1 MRLQSS
7 LKWLIDKRA
16 RLLGEIN
23 SLEKRLPHSQ
33 IELNREIARTEI
45 RLAQLNSRLAQLKQ
59 QRTDT
64 DEHLS
69 YIAGLRS
76 DLNAIDGALK
86 QHDVQISPES
96 IKPIRPQRSNQ
107 YLSHGEITRQIFA
120 CLKAAYPDPR
130 TAMDVVGFIVSGCK
144 IELSTAE
151 RLDLRFRIRQ
161 RLSYLTWQ
169 KKILRLHGVKTQE
182 EGRWTLRPSLPPP

>member
-23 SLEKRLPHSQ
+23 SLEKRLPYSQ
-33 IELNREIARTEI
+33 IELNRAIARVEI
-45 RLAQLNSRLAQLKQ
+45 RLAQLKQ
-59 QRTDT
+59 QRIDT
-64 DEHLS
+64 DDHLS

-96 IKPIRPQRSNQ
+96 IRPIRPQRSNQ
-107 YLSHGEITRQIFA
+107 
-120 CLKAAYPDPR
+120 
-130 TAMDVVGFIVSGCK
+130 VSANFSPQTEHPAK
-144 IELSTAE
+144 
-151 RLDLRFRIRQ
+151 RQ
-161 RLSYLTWQ
+161 RAFFD
-169 KKILRLHGVKTQE
+169 
-182 EGRWTLRPSLPPP
+182 SLPKVQSV